1 MIPVNE
7 AKQELAKLNIGRIEP
22 DNRIS
27 SFRNEKELLSIE
39 YQSQLLEI
47 QRDSLKIQIKLAKEK
62 TEV

>member
-7 AKQELAKLNIGRIEP
+7 AKQELAKLNIGRIEL